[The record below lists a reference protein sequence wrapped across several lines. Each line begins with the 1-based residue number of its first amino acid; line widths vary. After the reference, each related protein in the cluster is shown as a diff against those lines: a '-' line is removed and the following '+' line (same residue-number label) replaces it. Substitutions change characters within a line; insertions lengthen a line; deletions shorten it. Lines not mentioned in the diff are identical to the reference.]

1 MRTNHIAGTEFPAPT
16 TLNKTPFPA
25 DAGLAK
31 QLPKMLFDHNI
42 VSFRAGDV
50 ISICP
55 PLSINSD
62 EIDFIVDAIDG
73 GLDELE
79 AELGI

>member
-1 MRTNHIAGTEFPAPT
+1 MRN
-16 TLNKTPFPA
+16 PFS
-25 DAGLAK
+25 K
-31 QLPKMLFDHNI
+31 VHQRNI
-42 VSFRAGDV
+42 VSFRAGVV

-73 GLDELE
+73 ALDELE